1 MEYAVKYGALR
12 KMYEFLEKGNGGY
25 VMILTSLF
33 TDNRHIV
40 IPIGTTLDTFHRVFF
55 INFLAFSII
64 HEYIFLSVY
73 CSHIIFRSAYVNDA
87 VTPPIADWRE
97 I

>member
-25 VMILTSLF
+25 VTILTSLF
-33 TDNRHIV
+33 TNNRHTV
-40 IPIGTTLDTFHRVFF
+40 MPIGTILAMFHRVFF
-55 INFLAFSII
+55 INFLTLRSSTRTSL
-64 HEYIFLSVY
+64 LSVY
-73 CSHIIFRSAYVNDA
+73 CSRIIFRSAYVNDA

>member
-25 VMILTSLF
+25 VTILTSLSIA
-33 TDNRHIV
+33 NRDIV
-40 IPIGTTLDTFHRVFF
+40 ILIGTTLVTFHHVFF
-55 INFLAFSII
+55 MTSGPLLTYESI
-64 HEYIFLSVY
+64 LSVY
-73 CSHIIFRSAYVNDA
+73 CSRIIFRSTAYVNDA

>member
-25 VMILTSLF
+25 VTILTSLF
-33 TDNRHIV
+33 IANQHIV
-40 IPIGTTLDTFHRVFF
+40 ILIGTILVTFHHVFF
-55 INFLAFSII
+55 MTSGPSLIYENI
-64 HEYIFLSVY
+64 LSVY
-73 CSHIIFRSAYVNDA
+73 CSRIIFRSAYINDA